1 MAPVNPEHL
10 LYMLWATTQHY
21 ADFRHQIKTLNGGAL
36 SEAQWRAAKES
47 VKTMIL
53 RGIGAI

>member
-1 MAPVNPEHL
+1 
-10 LYMLWATTQHY
+10 
-21 ADFRHQIKTLNGGAL
+21 L
-36 SEAQWRAAKES
+36 SDVQWRAAKES